1 MTAILKTLAAYE
13 DYPVLASRD
22 SPEGIDALRLRYVS
36 IIHDLKLFYAWH
48 NDRSSVSNGPLPGE
62 KRRLVSHLRQSLE
75 SPYRQS
81 FLVEGATGPVCFFDL
96 ALAKLHELYY
106 RMPTSPGDCIL
117 NYLLAEKYSGA
128 KLFTQAIRLQLD
140 YFFSYP
146 DQRRLWVCIPMDQ
159 PAYQELFLSCGFL
172 SKTEYRSQQRRYGI
186 FYIRRPEASTRAVT
200 SS

>member
-1 MTAILKTLAAYE
+1 MTAILKTLGAFE
-13 DYPVLASRD
+13 DYPVLACRN
-22 SPEGIDALRLRYVS
+22 SPGGSDTLRLRYVS
-36 IIHDLKLFYAWH
+36 IINDLKLFYAWH
-48 NDRSSVSNGPLPGE
+48 DDGGSVSNGPLPGE

-81 FLVEGATGPVCFFDL
+81 FLVEDAAGPICFFDL
-96 ALAKLHELYY
+96 ALINLHELYY

-117 NYLLAEKYSGA
+117 NYFLPEKNGKAS
-128 KLFTQAIRLQLD
+128 LFIQALRLQVD

-146 DQRRLWVCIPMDQ
+146 EQRRLWVCIPMDQ
-159 PAYQELFLSCGFL
+159 PAYQQLFLSCGFL

-186 FYIRRPEASTRAVT
+186 FYIRRPDSSTRTVT